1 MSICLRKP
9 NEFIRGSHL
18 LEQTDTY
25 CQLDFPIRIFIC
37 SHWLC
42 KDSMCSFRFRGA
54 GAGAGCIRRVLN
66 RSKLSAPCAAR
77 DAGRGQWFSHPA
89 SSSRRLRGRGDTY
102 RPFAPGAANQDRRK
116 FHRRSSFIAIAAHI
130 IICFRFYR
138 SLWLCI
144 QTLFNIH
151 QQFLL
156 VL

>member
-25 CQLDFPIRIFIC
+25 CQLDFPIRVFIC

-54 GAGAGCIRRVLN
+54 GAGAGCIQHVPN
-66 RSKLSAPCAAR
+66 HSAPAVPCAVR
-77 DAGRGQWFSHPA
+77 DAGRGQSSWPPA
-89 SSSRRLRGRGDTY
+89 NSSRHLHGRRDTY
-102 RPFAPGAANQDRRK
+102 RPSAPGTASLGRRK

-138 SLWLCI
+138 SLWLCT